1 MKFIL
6 VVLLIHLVV
15 EMINNEIEH
24 RKAKGT
30 RP

>member
-15 EMINNEIEH
+15 EMINNEIEY